1 MMRHVRLL
9 IKDYAHKQYTIKG
22 AKVIFDNLNTKEGL
36 LSHSFQKMPK
46 IKNTRKYFNSSL
58 MINAAE
64 PKHLNKLDELP
75 ATIAVINLE
84 DGVADSKKEEA
95 LHLAAVFLSNLKNS
109 EALIAIRMNEIGS
122 PFFEKELE
130 VINTL
135 KPDAVRIP
143 KIKHTEELLKLESK
157 IDKDIDIHLSIETKE
172 AFSNIGSFKTSDR
185 VTTVFLG
192 IIDLLEDLGI
202 GSHII
207 KHSSPTAKYIMSKFL
222 VDAKTAGF
230 LPLSFVFQDYKDM
243 DGFRAWLEI
252 EKEMGFEAKACI
264 SPAQMLAA
272 NDFFA
277 PSQRQLEEALY
288 IKEQFEKHE
297 AMGIGGFKD
306 ERFGFI
312 DMPIYKNAILVLK
325 KFGKIL

>member
-1 MMRHVRLL
+1 M
-9 IKDYAHKQYTIKG
+9 
-22 AKVIFDNLNTKEGL
+22 IFDNISTKEEL
-36 LSHSFQKMPK
+36 LGKSFQKIPK
-46 IKNTRKYFNSSL
+46 IKNKRKYFNSSL

-64 PKHLNKLDELP
+64 PKHLNKLDELAP
-75 ATIAVINLE
+75 TIAVINLE
-84 DGVADSKKEEA
+84 DGIADAKKEEA

-109 EALIAIRMNEIGS
+109 EALITIRTNEVGS
-122 PFFEKELE
+122 AFFEKELE
-130 VINTL
+130 IINIL
-135 KPDAVRIP
+135 KPDAIRIP
-143 KIKHTEELLKLESK
+143 KLKCKEELLALESK

-172 AFSNIGSFKTSDR
+172 AFTNISSFKTSDR

-192 IIDLLEDLGI
+192 IIDLLEDLEI

-207 KHSSPTAKYIMSKFL
+207 KHTSPTAKYIMSKFL
-222 VDAKTAGF
+222 VDSKSAGF

-264 SPAQMLAA
+264 SPTQMLAA

-277 PSQRQLEEALY
+277 PNERQFEDALY

-297 AMGIGGFKD
+297 SMGIGGFKD
-306 ERFGFI
+306 DRFGFI

>member
-1 MMRHVRLL
+1 M
-9 IKDYAHKQYTIKG
+9 
-22 AKVIFDNLNTKEGL
+22 IFDNLSTKEEFLGNG
-36 LSHSFQKMPK
+36 FKKMPK
-46 IKNTRKYFNSSL
+46 IKNNRRYFSSSL

-64 PKHLNKLDELP
+64 PKHLNKLDELAP
-75 ATIAVINLE
+75 TIAVINLE
-84 DGVADSKKEEA
+84 DGIADSKKEEA
-95 LHLAAVFLSNLKNS
+95 LNLAATFLSNLKNS
-109 EALIAIRMNEIGS
+109 NALITIRTNEINS
-122 PFFEKELE
+122 PFFERELE
-130 VINTL
+130 IINIL

-143 KIKHTEELLKLESK
+143 KLRSTKELLSLEDK

-172 AFSNIGSFKTSDR
+172 AFSNIGSFKTSNR

-264 SPAQMLAA
+264 SPAQMLVA

-277 PSQRQLEEALY
+277 PSQRQIEDAMY

-297 AMGIGGFKD
+297 AIGVGGFKD
-306 ERFGFI
+306 ERFGFV
-312 DMPIYKNAILVLK
+312 DMPIYKNAILMLK